1 MMVGTVFTGLTS
13 LASECISQAE
23 REVDKRLSSRYDISS
38 AYFQTT
44 ASISPTVR
52 QLALWYAVGYTYE
65 ANARG
70 SKDAYSRADRYIE
83 KANKNIESIL
93 KYEANLLD
101 SLGSQI
107 PDSSGSLKVRSSTS
121 DYVNTFNEDDP
132 VNWTVDPDK
141 LDDISNER
149 S

>member
-1 MMVGTVFTGLTS
+1 MMVGTVFTGLTA

-23 REVDKRLSSRYDISS
+23 DEIDKRLSKRYDISS
-38 AYFQTT
+38 SYFQTT
-44 ASISPTVR
+44 TSIPPQLR
-52 QLALWYAVGYTYE
+52 QICLWLSTGYMYE

-70 SKDAYSRADRYIE
+70 SKDSYARADRYIN
-83 KANKNIESIL
+83 KANNNIKDLIEY
-93 KYEANLLD
+93 KANLLD
-101 SLGSQI
+101 TAGSI
-107 PDSSGSLKVRSSTS
+107 ISDSTESLKVRSSTS

-132 VNWTVDPDK
+132 VNWTVDSDK